1 VNGVNLP
8 QPIVD
13 IQGDRTTATMR
24 RGADAVNDLDKR
36 ISPSDVSYGS
46 VLRAQPLQRSPAQGP
61 PSSGF
66 FICGFPL
73 LSTSFSCLALQT
85 ISFEKLRARLDSH
98 CSEERQLRV

>member
-13 IQGDRTTATMR
+13 IQGDRTTATIR
-24 RGADAVNDLDKR
+24 RGADAFNDLDKR

-66 FICGFPL
+66 SFVVSPFVDLIFLPGF
-73 LSTSFSCLALQT
+73 AG
-85 ISFEKLRARLDSH
+85 D
-98 CSEERQLRV
+98 